1 MEPVAVVDIGSN
13 SARVVVFDRDPAGQF
28 RIRAGTRAALRLV
41 RDVDSRHELSEET
54 MARVMEALRDFR
66 AIALGA
72 GAKRILAVAT
82 AAMRDAENGPQ
93 LIQRIR
99 RELGVRVEIIDGDRE
114 ARYGFLGAVRGLP
127 VGSGLLF
134 DMGGGSMQITRFANR
149 KLGRDWSLPLGALRL
164 SQAYLEEDPPRTG
177 ELRRLREHV
186 RETLRDAGVPVLKRG
201 ETLIGTGGT
210 VRNLAKV
217 DRRARG
223 YPVTRLHGYSLTASR
238 LRELVDRLVLMS
250 LRKREEMP
258 GLSDERADSIVGGAV
273 GIATLVDAVGA
284 EAVLVSGEGVREGVA
299 WSLISGEMPS
309 AEEVR
314 ALSLQSLAAR
324 FDGASHAAGARRAE
338 VAAGLRRGL
347 DPRASAEMGEA
358 LDHACRVLDIG
369 RSVDFFERHEHA
381 ADIVLATE
389 LDGFSH
395 RQIALLAAVLR
406 RAGDEKADPRALAPL
421 VKGDDADAVHRAAV
435 LLSLADDIEE
445 RCPGKRPIEIRC
457 AIRKREA
464 TVHVRGLLGWRPR
477 QLGARFQRTFGQDL
491 VVVAEGGKRP

>member
-1 MEPVAVVDIGSN
+1 LEPVAVVDIGSN

-41 RDVDSRHELSEET
+41 RDVDARHELSEET

-72 GAKRILAVAT
+72 GAKRVLAVAT
-82 AAMRDAENGPQ
+82 AAMRDAENGAQ
-93 LIQRIR
+93 LIKRIR
-99 RELGVRVEIIDGDRE
+99 RELGVKVEIIDGDRE

-134 DMGGGSMQITRFANR
+134 DLGGGSMQVTRFAKR
-149 KLGRDWSLPLGALRL
+149 RLGRDWSLPLGALRL
-164 SQAYLEEDPPRTG
+164 SQAYLDEDPPRAG

-186 RETLRDAGVPVLKRG
+186 RHTLRRAGIPALRRG

-223 YPVTRLHGYSLTASR
+223 YPVTRLHGYTLTASR
-238 LRELVDRLVLMS
+238 LKDLVERLGGLT
-250 LRKREEMP
+250 LRKREELP

-273 GIATLVDAVGA
+273 AIATLVESVGA

-314 ALSLQSLAAR
+314 SLSLQSLAAR
-324 FDGASHAAGARRAE
+324 FDGASHAAGARRAA
-338 VAAGLRRGL
+338 VAAALRRGL
-347 DPRASAEMGEA
+347 DPRSSAEIAEA

-406 RAGDEKADPRALAPL
+406 RAGDDKADPRRLAPL
-421 VKGDDADAVHRAAV
+421 VKGDDAEAVERAAV
-435 LLSLADDIEE
+435 LLVLADDIEE
-445 RCPGKRPIEIRC
+445 RCPRGRPIEVRC
-457 AIRKREA
+457 EVRKREA
-464 TVHVRGLLGWRPR
+464 SVRVRGLLGWRPR
-477 QLGARFQRTFGQDL
+477 QLGDRFERAFGVDL
-491 VVVAEGGKRP
+491 VVVAEGRR

>member
-1 MEPVAVVDIGSN
+1 
-13 SARVVVFDRDPAGQF
+13 
-28 RIRAGTRAALRLV
+28 
-41 RDVDSRHELSEET
+41 
-54 MARVMEALRDFR
+54 
-66 AIALGA
+66 
-72 GAKRILAVAT
+72 
-82 AAMRDAENGPQ
+82 MRDAENGRQ

-99 RELGVRVEIIDGDRE
+99 RELGIKVEIIDGDRE

-134 DMGGGSMQITRFANR
+134 DLGGGSMQITRFANR

-164 SQAYLEEDPPRTG
+164 SQAFLEEDPARPG

-186 RETLRDAGVPVLKRG
+186 RDTLREAGVPSLRRG

-217 DRRARG
+217 DRRSRG
-223 YPVTRLHGYSLTASR
+223 YPVTRLHGYSLSGSR
-238 LRELVDRLVLMS
+238 LRDLVDRLAVLT
-250 LRKREEMP
+250 LRKREELP

-273 GIATLVDAVGA
+273 AIAALVETVGA

-299 WSLISGEMPS
+299 WSLISGDMPA

-324 FDGASHAAGARRAE
+324 FDGASHAAGARRAA
-338 VAAGLRRGL
+338 VAAALRRGL
-347 DPRASAEMGEA
+347 DPRSSAEMGEA

-395 RQIALLAAVLR
+395 RQIALLAALLR
-406 RAGDEKADPRALAPL
+406 RAGDQKADPRRLAPL
-421 VKGDDADAVHRAAV
+421 VKGDDTEAVERAAV
-435 LLSLADDIEE
+435 LLVLADDIEE
-445 RCPGKRPIEIRC
+445 RCPRRRPIEVRC
-457 AIRKREA
+457 EIRKREA
-464 TVHVRGLLGWRPR
+464 AVRVRGLLGWRPR
-477 QLGARFQRTFGQDL
+477 QLGARFQRTFGL
-491 VVVAEGGKRP
+491 GLSVAPEGRKR

>member
-13 SARVVVFDRDPAGQF
+13 SARIVVFDRDPAGQF

-82 AAMRDAENGPQ
+82 AAMRDAENGRQ

-99 RELGVRVEIIDGDRE
+99 RELGIKVEVIDGDRE

-134 DMGGGSMQITRFANR
+134 DLGGGSMQITRFANR
-149 KLGRDWSLPLGALRL
+149 RLGRDWSLPLGALRL
-164 SQAYLEEDPPRTG
+164 SQAFLEEDPPKAG
-177 ELRRLREHV
+177 EMRRLREHV
-186 RETLRDAGVPVLKRG
+186 KETLREAGVPALKRG

-223 YPVTRLHGYSLTASR
+223 YPVTRLHAYSLSASR
-238 LRELVDRLVLMS
+238 LKDVVDRLGS
-250 LRKREEMP
+250 LSFRKREELP

-273 GIATLVDAVGA
+273 AISTLVEAVGA

-299 WSLISGEMPS
+299 WSLISGVMPS
-309 AEEVR
+309 EEVVR
-314 ALSLQSLAAR
+314 SLSLQSLAAR
-324 FDGASHAAGARRAE
+324 FDGAGHAAGDRRAK
-338 VAAGLRRGL
+338 VAAALHKGL
-347 DPRASAEMGEA
+347 DPRGGPEMAEA

-406 RAGDEKADPRALAPL
+406 RAGDEKADPRRLAPL
-421 VKGDDADAVHRAAV
+421 VKGDDVESIERAAV
-435 LLSLADDIEE
+435 LLVLADDIEE
-445 RCPGKRPIEIRC
+445 RCPRRRPIEVRC
-457 AIRKREA
+457 EIRKREA
-464 TVHVRGLLGWRPR
+464 TVRVRGLLGWRPR
-477 QLGARFQRTFGQDL
+477 QLGTRFERTFGQDL
-491 VVVAEGGKRP
+491 VVVPEGRRR